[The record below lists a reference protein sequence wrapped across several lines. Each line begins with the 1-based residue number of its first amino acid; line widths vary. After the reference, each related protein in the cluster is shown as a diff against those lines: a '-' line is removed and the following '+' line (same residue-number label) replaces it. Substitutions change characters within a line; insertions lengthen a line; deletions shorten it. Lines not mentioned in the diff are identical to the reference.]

1 MKGKVLIMNTQEMQL
16 LDLFRACSP
25 DRRAAIIYT
34 AQIILD
40 IERSESIPF
49 TDPAPVPAADPAA
62 DAPDQAD
69 VQTSIRQSRL
79 LRTAEKASHAI
90 PMQYQLTTSDFY
102 VLYDMVKSDQFHDPF
117 YAICRTFEY
126 GFVMGNRAT
135 RRGRVKNL

>member
-25 DRRAAIIYT
+25 DRRAAIIYA

-49 TDPAPVPAADPAA
+49 TDPAPDPAA

-69 VQTSIRQSRL
+69 VQTSIRQSKL

-90 PMQYQLTTSDFY
+90 PMQYQLTASDFY

>member
-49 TDPAPVPAADPAA
+49 TDPALF
-62 DAPDQAD
+62 
-69 VQTSIRQSRL
+69 RL
-79 LRTAEKASHAI
+79 LIRLLMLLIRLMYRLPS
-90 PMQYQLTTSDFY
+90 
-102 VLYDMVKSDQFHDPF
+102 
-117 YAICRTFEY
+117 
-126 GFVMGNRAT
+126 
-135 RRGRVKNL
+135 GRVDCCVLLKRLLMRSLCSISSLQVISMFFTIW